1 MLIRQRNTYGTR
13 WMTHD
18 RCMQIEMAEGT
29 QRACMHAIAE
39 AWLPVLLRNCCV
51 PPMTVDDAG
60 PAPGAFDDGFAGLQL
75 YEFVG

>member
-39 AWLPVLLRNCCV
+39 AWLPVPYCCV
-51 PPMTVDDAG
+51 PAPLTADNAG
-60 PAPGAFDDGFAGLQL
+60 PADLERLTTGLPGNNCMSF
-75 YEFVG
+75 

>member
-1 MLIRQRNTYGTR
+1 MI
-13 WMTHD
+13 
-18 RCMQIEMAEGT
+18 
-29 QRACMHAIAE
+29 RACTDCDGREHTEGLHACNCAE

-51 PPMTVDDAG
+51 PPMSVDDASNDAG

>member
-39 AWLPVLLRNCCV
+39 AWLPVPYCCV
-51 PPMTVDDAG
+51 P
-60 PAPGAFDDGFAGLQL
+60 APLTA
-75 YEFVG
+75 VR

>member
-39 AWLPVLLRNCCV
+39 AWLPVPYCCV
-51 PPMTVDDAG
+51 P
-60 PAPGAFDDGFAGLQL
+60 APQTAPQCWTCRLGAFDYGFAG
-75 YEFVG
+75 